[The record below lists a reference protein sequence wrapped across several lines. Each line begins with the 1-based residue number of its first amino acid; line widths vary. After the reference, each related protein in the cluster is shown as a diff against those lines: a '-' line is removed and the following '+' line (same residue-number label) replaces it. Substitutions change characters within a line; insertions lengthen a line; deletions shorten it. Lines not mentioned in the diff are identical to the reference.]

1 LTPLLAKLIKVS
13 SAEKNNKRS
22 NLADIVWRK
31 TLEVKAA
38 LSNFEDGSMELS
50 TMRILKEVQD
60 EYEKF
65 EDKNAIVNAD
75 FAALFDEKIASQEFQ

>member
-1 LTPLLAKLIKVS
+1 
-13 SAEKNNKRS
+13 
-22 NLADIVWRK
+22 LADIVWRK

-38 LSNFEDGSMELS
+38 LSNFEDGSIELS

>member
-1 LTPLLAKLIKVS
+1 LTPLLAKLINVS
-13 SAEKNNKRS
+13 RAEKNNKRS

-38 LSNFEDGSMELS
+38 LSNFEDGSIDFS

-60 EYEKF
+60 EFDKF
-65 EDKNAIVNAD
+65 EDKNAIVNTD
-75 FAALFDEKIASQEFQ
+75 FAPLFDEKIASQEFQ